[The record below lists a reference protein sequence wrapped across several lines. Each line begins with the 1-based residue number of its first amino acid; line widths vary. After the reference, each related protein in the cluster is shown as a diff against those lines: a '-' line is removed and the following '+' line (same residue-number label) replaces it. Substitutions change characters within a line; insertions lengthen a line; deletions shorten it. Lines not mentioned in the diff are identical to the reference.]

1 MPGGKI
7 KLDRANQ
14 TDLFES
20 TAPAGHQ
27 SLSDAQRLDWL
38 RLVRTQG
45 IGPVTFRDLLNHFG
59 TASAALEAIE
69 ERQFGKR
76 RFDIYSIT
84 EAETELEIAA
94 RSGARLVGL
103 NEQGYPRWLQSI
115 DGAPPLLFVQGD
127 GGLSERPSVAIVG
140 SRQASAAGLKF
151 TQHLAT
157 ELAMAGFVITSGL
170 ARGIDREAHLAALEH
185 GTIAVLGGGIDH
197 VYPSENKQLYKD
209 IGQNGLLVSER
220 PMGYRPVGKDFPRRN
235 RLISGISLGVVVV
248 EAAMR
253 SGSLT
258 TARFAGEQGRIVFAV
273 PGHPLDPRA
282 VGTNKLIKEGASLV
296 SEIDDVLAQISTQTA
311 NPGLAEPEQSSLFY
325 PDSAHSGAGDIVS
338 TNEDDAVTG
347 KDNTAAQQDYEALRV
362 RLLELLG
369 PTPVDRDSL
378 TRLLDC
384 ETRHLQVVL
393 LELDLEGRIHHHGEQ
408 RVSLTC

>member
-1 MPGGKI
+1 
-7 KLDRANQ
+7 
-14 TDLFES
+14 
-20 TAPAGHQ
+20 
-27 SLSDAQRLDWL
+27 
-38 RLVRTQG
+38 
-45 IGPVTFRDLLNHFG
+45 
-59 TASAALEAIE
+59 
-69 ERQFGKR
+69 
-76 RFDIYSIT
+76 
-84 EAETELEIAA
+84 
-94 RSGARLVGL
+94 
-103 NEQGYPRWLQSI
+103 
-115 DGAPPLLFVQGD
+115 
-127 GGLSERPSVAIVG
+127 
-140 SRQASAAGLKF
+140 
-151 TQHLAT
+151 
-157 ELAMAGFVITSGL
+157 
-170 ARGIDREAHLAALEH
+170 
-185 GTIAVLGGGIDH
+185 
-197 VYPSENKQLYKD
+197 
-209 IGQNGLLVSER
+209 
-220 PMGYRPVGKDFPRRN
+220 
-235 RLISGISLGVVVV
+235 
-248 EAAMR
+248 MR